1 MSYCY
6 YEDEFNAQ
14 KEQMYER
21 KEVKQA
27 HTHPARDRVSVCV
40 RVCVSECQ
48 KIRPRNDKLVVNWCS
63 IILHGINTTRSLN
76 KC

>member
-40 RVCVSECQ
+40 RVCV
-48 KIRPRNDKLVVNWCS
+48 
-63 IILHGINTTRSLN
+63 
-76 KC
+76 